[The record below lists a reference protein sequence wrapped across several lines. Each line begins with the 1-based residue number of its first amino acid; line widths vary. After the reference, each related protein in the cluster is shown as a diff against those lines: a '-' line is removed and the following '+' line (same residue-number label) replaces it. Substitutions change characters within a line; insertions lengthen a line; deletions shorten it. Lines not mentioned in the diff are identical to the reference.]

1 MSIPRKLMTERGS
14 KASNKEAGGS
24 QVPPSLPPPPPPSN
38 PKLPILEPKKKMKN
52 EAKEA
57 DAERQKKLKQQQQQ
71 KIGKGKGHASSV
83 ESGENR
89 DLAEVR
95 RTLANWS
102 PELKLD
108 GAPISCQSSIR
119 AFQQGHAHHLAEAL
133 ECLLLLPKDMDT
145 LDKMNQ
151 PHLFLS
157 LKRDL
162 ALAIQE
168 VFAAE
173 KWVEDSQKKA
183 AAELEVRQET
193 EKSLGQALAQNE
205 NLTTQLAEQKRE
217 RDGVE
222 ASLKIMRTQ
231 VEGQRKLLRQKDEDL
246 SKA

>member
-1 MSIPRKLMTERGS
+1 MSTLRTLMTKRGL
-14 KASNKEAGGS
+14 KASKKGA
-24 QVPPSLPPPPPPSN
+24 
-38 PKLPILEPKKKMKN
+38 EPKKKRKN
-52 EAKEA
+52 EAEEA
-57 DAERQKKLKQQQQQ
+57 NVERQKKLKQKQQQQ
-71 KIGKGKGHASSV
+71 KTGKGKGRASLV

-95 RTLANWS
+95 STPANWS

-119 AFQQGHAHHLAEAL
+119 AFQQDHAHHLAEAL
-133 ECLLLLPKDMDT
+133 ERPLLLPKDMEA
-145 LDKMNQ
+145 LNKMNQ

-173 KWVEDSQKKA
+173 KWVEDSWKKA

-205 NLTTQLAEQKRE
+205 NLTT
-217 RDGVE
+217 
-222 ASLKIMRTQ
+222 
-231 VEGQRKLLRQKDEDL
+231 
-246 SKA
+246 